1 MVQEAADGGGGQL
14 PLEDAED
21 VQLPLVELLLGDGVV
36 CVDDE
41 LVRGDGHHAAELG
54 GQEEADR
61 GQELELVLPD
71 AGPGEEGVQ
80 VGGGQEEDLG
90 RALLVLA
97 HLQHPVRHDLPHVG
111 RDLSLDGAAVV
122 HQPGGGGGL
131 LGQHVGQH
139 PPVPHQHPV
148 LGGHGVDVSV
158 CDDVKVVELV
168 YLLETDERLHD
179 NANVNWLTVVKALRS
194 SWPAAAI

>member
-97 HLQHPVRHDLPHVG
+97 HLQHPVSHNLPVVRGKELLHLLHV
-111 RDLSLDGAAVV
+111 
-122 HQPGGGGGL
+122 
-131 LGQHVGQH
+131 
-139 PPVPHQHPV
+139 V
-148 LGGHGVDVSV
+148 LGHGEAGQALAQE
-158 CDDVKVVELV
+158 KVMQYSGTVEDWV
-168 YLLETDERLHD
+168 
-179 NANVNWLTVVKALRS
+179 
-194 SWPAAAI
+194 